1 MDLFAIFKRK
11 KNDSERDK
19 PEKAGKSEEISQLDR
34 LIDDIFELDEQRYA
48 QEKKAV

>member
-1 MDLFAIFKRK
+1 MDLFAIFKK
-11 KNDSERDK
+11 KKDESERDK
-19 PEKAGKSEEISQLDR
+19 AQGIGKSEELSQLDR